1 MSAAS
6 TRAPVPS
13 ALPATLRLYRT
24 LSGWAAPLA
33 GAIAARRL
41 KQGKEDPARIAER
54 RGIAGVARP
63 PGPLIWIHGAS
74 VGEVLAAAG
83 LVARLRAL
91 GIHILLTSGTVTSA
105 AVVARRFPPDVIHQY
120 IPYDSPRFVAQFLD
134 HWRPGLALFIESD
147 LWPNLVLSGA
157 ARRIPMVIIN
167 GRMSHRSFPRWQ
179 KLRGTIAA
187 LLECFDLCL
196 AQSDRDA
203 ERFAALGCANV
214 VTSGNL
220 KLDVAAPPADPRHLE
235 QLKSATQRR
244 LVFVAA
250 STHPGEDE
258 IVWDV
263 HRRLARQIPSL
274 LGVIV
279 PRHPDRGG
287 AIAQTLTDA
296 GCRVALRSRHEL
308 PSGATDIYVADTMGE
323 LGLFYRLAP
332 VVFMGGSLVPH
343 GGQNPIEAIKLG
355 AAIVHGPQVF
365 NFADI
370 YQALDQSGGAVQV
383 ADAEAFAKSLG
394 YLLVNPIARQR
405 GLAAAE
411 QVVDRLGGGLEK
423 TLAALEP
430 YLLQLRLEGGA
441 VDA

>member
-1 MSAAS
+1 
-6 TRAPVPS
+6 VPS

-24 LSGWAAPLA
+24 LSGMAAPLA

-41 KQGKEDPARIAER
+41 KQGKEDPERTAER
-54 RGIAGVARP
+54 RGITSVDRP

-74 VGEVLAAAG
+74 VGEVLAAAQ
-83 LVARLRAL
+83 LIERLRAL
-91 GIHILLTSGTVTSA
+91 NIHILLTSGTVTSA

-147 LWPNLVLSGA
+147 LWPNLVLSSA
-157 ARRIPMVIIN
+157 ERRIPMVIIN
-167 GRMSHRSFPRWQ
+167 GRMSQRSFPRWQ

-214 VTSGNL
+214 ATSGNL

-235 QLKSATQRR
+235 QMKAATRQR

-258 IVWDV
+258 IVCDV

-274 LGVIV
+274 LSVIV
-279 PRHPDRGG
+279 PRHPDRG
-287 AIAQTLTDA
+287 ATIVQTLAAA

-308 PSGATDIYVADTMGE
+308 PSDATDIYVADTMGE

-332 VVFMGGSLVPH
+332 VAFMGGSLVPH
-343 GGQNPIEAIKLG
+343 GGQNPIEAVKLG
-355 AAIVHGPQVF
+355 AAIVHGPHVF
-365 NFADI
+365 NFTDI
-370 YQALDQSGGAVQV
+370 YDALDQAGGAARV
-383 ADAEAFAKSLG
+383 ADAGAFAKSLG

-405 GLAAAE
+405 AVDAAE
-411 QVVDRLGGGLEK
+411 QVVGRLGGGLEK

-430 YLLQLRLEGGA
+430 YLLQLRLEGGVA
-441 VDA
+441 DA